1 MNKKV
6 STILTCGL
14 ILGGSLLCSSAFAK
28 NITFPLGDGVDA
40 VTNGSEVVFAQSFE
54 QTDGSIKKWVLG
66 FERDGKTIKA
76 SSINIE
82 AEIDEAKLNNFKWK
96 VLVSKSDVQTT
107 PLYTFVNVA
116 TGDTLAFNK
125 SDNSLWTKGADDS
138 YAKDQKYSFQWTD
151 AGKEYNEKNAEA
163 GWKSKR
169 RFFSAL
175 DAASDDFNAI
185 QLYQDQAIV
194 AKLVSQGSDLVC
206 STVLAKIA
214 ETVSTDEDLNA
225 LFNTKGFNLDAASL
239 LGDDVAVQGNLFK
252 GDTRIW
258 AFEINDK
265 SIRDPKRIARDE
277 DEKAIGYNV
286 SAKGANGADLVIPNG
301 LYFFT
306 ERVLEDDADLTDL
319 KAEDIDWEASKLIA
333 VSPTVTVENTVN
345 DRDKGQGFELIEA
358 TLGDFI
364 FKNNPSEFVVGE
376 MPIDNACFT
385 AMYNNAGAYALRLN
399 NFYYQKNSG
408 DKEGTAL
415 TPTAADLVVL
425 KFTDNTQYLT
435 TAAAGNA
442 YDYIFTLSD
451 SAVKNGLDLLNT
463 EKKAAVYNIKFISG
477 NDADEELFGKYLT
490 VGVDTNTD
498 GKENTDDDE
507 VAKDTDNFTWVAK
520 GSDIAKL
527 NHPAFQYTI
536 TSVAKEAGK
545 ENDKDAKYVNV
556 TFTNRETNENFTVK
570 LFPEE
575 GGDNYYSLSFKDNK
589 PILVVPVDVKRNSYG
604 VEISDI
610 ARSINEN
617 VIIQLIP
624 SEVDEFAGFLNVDDG
639 TVRTIRFARDKF
651 DTSYKWYA
659 GVTTDNND
667 KYILK
672 NGTYD
677 YFVED
682 VYDVAQF
689 QLIKSEKP
697 QTIERTYVYNAG
709 TGSANAVA
717 NGDKV
722 SAYVY
727 QLQYINDGTE
737 TGYYLADDG
746 TAVLEDNEKSEETK
760 FFIKENADGS
770 VSLFRTNDA
779 FENVP
784 GVAGARVTIPAKNV
798 SVDAKVNTANGVVS
812 YLGSTGGEKRS
823 AIYAYISSDMNLK
836 LYLDGEAPKT
846 SWEGEGH
853 VTLQNNTAIAGDY
866 ITINDDNEG
875 ILLEDASQSFYLHET
890 DKDDVVPSFYISL
903 GKGEGS
909 NAESERMFLFNP
921 VDSVSYPVNMNYDP
935 NYQLSTND
943 TKAIFKSGALD
954 ASRDTLTTSIKGEV
968 RELAEK
974 SNNEGVWA
982 GLNRF
987 KFQIVETE
995 DGDGLYNVRQ
1005 SDGSIGRDED
1015 NKKLP
1020 ILTHKT
1026 VYLASSGQKLYF
1038 TPEKAYALALHIE
1051 GVEAPTANEG
1061 VSATDVKVVAYDGA
1075 INIKNAAGK
1084 NVVVSTILGQIV
1096 ANEVL
1101 TSDNAT
1107 ISVPAGI
1114 AIVSVD
1120 GEEAV
1125 KVSVK

>member
-14 ILGGSLLCSSAFAK
+14 MLGGSLLCSSAFAK

-175 DAASDDFNAI
+175 DAASGNFNAI

-194 AKLVSQGSDLVC
+194 AKLVSNQGSDLVC

-214 ETVSTDEDLNA
+214 ETPATAEDDLNA
-225 LFNTKGFNLDAASL
+225 LYNNKGFNLTAGEDV
-239 LGDDVAVQGNLFK
+239 DDNLFE

-258 AFEINDK
+258 AYELDVTNSDGTK
-265 SIRDPKRIARDE
+265 
-277 DEKAIGYNV
+277 GYKI
-286 SAKGANGADLVIPNG
+286 SAAGANGKDLFIPNG

-306 ERVLEDDADLTDL
+306 NRVLKDGVTTVSSA
-319 KAEDIDWEASKLIA
+319 ADIDWLASTLIA
-333 VSPTVTVENTVN
+333 VSPETTVESTVN

-463 EKKAAVYNIKFISG
+463 EKKATVYNIKFISG

-507 VAKDTDNFTWVAK
+507 VAKATNNFTWVAK

-682 VYDVAQF
+682 VYDAAQF

-737 TGYYLADDG
+737 TGYYLADNG

-784 GVAGARVTIPAKNV
+784 GVAGARVTIPTKNV

-1125 KVSVK
+1125 KVSVR

>member
-6 STILTCGL
+6 STILTL
-14 ILGGSLLCSSAFAK
+14 SLMLGGSLLSSSAFAK
-28 NITFPLGDGVDA
+28 DIQFPLGSSVDKVA
-40 VTNGSEVVFAQSFE
+40 NNDIVVFSQAFG
-54 QTDGSIKKWVLG
+54 TDKYVLG
-66 FERDGKTIKA
+66 FTKTGTQITPSVIKVGTD
-76 SSINIE
+76 E
-82 AEIDEAKLNNFKWK
+82 VEEAKLDNYKWK
-96 VLVSKSDVQTT
+96 VLVSKTDVQTT

-116 TGDTLAFNK
+116 TGDTLAFQGT
-125 SDNSLWTKGADDS
+125 SLWTGYAKGAAAT
-138 YAKDQKYSFQWTD
+138 YAKDQKYSFRWT
-151 AGKEYNEKNAEA
+151 ANGAEYSGTQAESGA
-163 GWKSKR
+163 W
-169 RFFSAL
+169 RFFSEK
-175 DAASDDFNAI
+175 DATEATPVYNAI
-185 QLYQDQAIV
+185 ELHYANKTANLI
-194 AKLVSQGSDLVC
+194 SRNDL
-206 STVLAKIA
+206 SNATILAKIA

-589 PILVVPVDVKRNSYG
+589 PISVVPVDVKRNSYG

-682 VYDVAQF
+682 VYDAAQF

-737 TGYYLADDG
+737 TGYYLADNG

-770 VSLFRTNDA
+770 VSLFRTNGA

-784 GVAGARVTIPAKNV
+784 GVAGARVTIPTKNV

-1125 KVSVK
+1125 KVSVR